1 MVKDT
6 VKENGYGIMDKSTK
20 VHGILELKV
29 VKVHGNPPK
38 EILTKANGSL
48 IVSKERVFT
57 DTKVVP
63 IKVNSF
69 SP

>member
-20 VHGILELKV
+20 VNGSLELKV

-38 EILTKANGSL
+38 EILTKANGS
-48 IVSKERVFT
+48 
-57 DTKVVP
+57 
-63 IKVNSF
+63 
-69 SP
+69 